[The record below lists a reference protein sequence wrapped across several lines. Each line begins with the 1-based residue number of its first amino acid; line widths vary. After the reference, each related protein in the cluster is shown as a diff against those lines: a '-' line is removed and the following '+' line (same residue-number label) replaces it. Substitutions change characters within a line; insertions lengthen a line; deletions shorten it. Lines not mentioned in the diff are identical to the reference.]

1 MTTPIIT
8 LKEYFNQKKI
18 FVIPNY
24 QRGYK
29 WAVPANNSKEN
40 SSAIEVLMDNLINAN
55 KDIQYFLQG
64 VTVTEKDDKIILIDG
79 QQRTTSLYL
88 ILWCLGR
95 EYIKDITLQYN
106 IREESK
112 EFISKLKDENFEYNS
127 GNDKYQDIY
136 YFKKAIEQVNNK
148 LDQKKDL
155 DRKKF
160 YEFILNKVS
169 ILYIKIDEEKAI
181 KTFTMMNG
189 SKATM
194 LEEELV
200 KAEMLRMVSTDTDT
214 ETETENQKH
223 LTSINEYLAELKEII
238 AKDWE
243 TNALRSKYAREWDKW
258 LYWWNKE
265 KVQAFF
271 NVKSPMGLL
280 LEYYYRRK
288 QNKDANENFCF
299 NNFKKLLGG
308 KKDTKELF
316 KGLRDLQK
324 TFEDI
329 YNTPSIH
336 NSLGLTLIDIN
347 DKFEAI
353 NYFIDNKNDLP
364 TLKDY
369 AKWRLVGATHR
380 QVTKSDELTED
391 EDTKESKANSVLN
404 MLSQKVVYK
413 VNNENNVSDEY
424 KVHAYKQLLRFN
436 MEEDDKLNRKFD
448 FSIWEQ
454 KSLEHIHP
462 KSKVYY
468 IAEDKSIHRSLDD
481 ESLTKNDIDNTWI
494 NRDDFE
500 EDYSEH
506 CIGNLV
512 LLYGKNNSTFGAKSF
527 KEKKNIYFNL
537 SQSEKFESRNLL
549 HTISVFAEEN
559 WGIEEIKKNRDNLIE
574 KFKKDYGIE

>member
-8 LKEYFNQKKI
+8 LKEYFNQNKI

-29 WAVPANNSKEN
+29 WAVPANNSKDS
-40 SSAIEVLMDNLINAN
+40 SSAIEVLMDDLINASTN
-55 KDIQYFLQG
+55 EYVQYFLQG

-155 DRKKF
+155 NRKDF
-160 YEFILNKVS
+160 YEFLLNKVS

-214 ETETENQKH
+214 DTENQ
-223 LTSINEYLAELKEII
+223 TRISSINEYLAELKEII

-265 KVQAFF
+265 EIQAFF

-299 NNFKKLLGG
+299 NNFKKLLEN
-308 KKDTKELF
+308 KTDTKKLF

-329 YNTPSIH
+329 YNAPSIH

-353 NYFIDNKNDLP
+353 NYFIDNKNDP
-364 TLKDY
+364 TTLKEY
-369 AKWRLVGATHR
+369 AKWRLVGANHR
-380 QVTKSDELTED
+380 QVTKSDELSED

-404 MLSQKVVYK
+404 MLSQKIVY
-413 VNNENNVSDEY
+413 NVSNEY
-424 KVHAYKQLLRFN
+424 NDHAFNAYKQLLRFN
-436 MEEDDKLNRKFD
+436 MEEDDKLNRMFD
-448 FSIWEQ
+448 FSIWDH
-454 KSLEHIHP
+454 KTLEHIHP

-468 IAEDKSIHRSLDD
+468 IAEDKSLHRSLDH

-494 NRDDFE
+494 NGDDFE
-500 EDYSEH
+500 GDYSEH

-512 LLYGKNNSTFGAKSF
+512 LLYGRNNSTFGAKSF

>member
-8 LKEYFNQKKI
+8 LKEYFNQNKI

-29 WAVPANNSKEN
+29 WAVPANNSKDS
-40 SSAIEVLMDNLINAN
+40 SSAIEVLMDDLINASKN
-55 KDIQYFLQG
+55 KYVQYFLQG

-95 EYIKDITLQYN
+95 GYIKDITLQYN

-155 DRKKF
+155 NRKDF
-160 YEFILNKVS
+160 YEFLLNKVS

-214 ETETENQKH
+214 DTENQ
-223 LTSINEYLAELKEII
+223 TRISSINEYLAELKEII

-265 KVQAFF
+265 EIQAFF

-299 NNFKKLLGG
+299 NNFKKLL
-308 KKDTKELF
+308 KNKTDTKKLF

-353 NYFIDNKNDLP
+353 NYFIDNKNDP
-364 TLKDY
+364 TTLKEY
-369 AKWRLVGATHR
+369 AKWRLVGANHR
-380 QVTKSDELTED
+380 QVTKSDELSED

-404 MLSQKVVYK
+404 MLSQKIVYK
-413 VNNENNVSDEY
+413 VSNEYNDNAFN
-424 KVHAYKQLLRFN
+424 AYKQLLRFN
-436 MEEDDKLNRKFD
+436 MEEDDKLNRMFD
-448 FSIWEQ
+448 FSIWDH
-454 KSLEHIHP
+454 KTLEHIHP

-468 IAEDKSIHRSLDD
+468 IGEDKSIYRSLDD

-500 EDYSEH
+500 GDYSEH

-512 LLYGKNNSTFGAKSF
+512 LLYGRNNSTFGAKSF

-549 HTISVFAEEN
+549 HTISVFAEDN

>member
-8 LKEYFNQKKI
+8 LKEYFNQNKI

-29 WAVPANNSKEN
+29 WAVPANNSKDS
-40 SSAIEVLMDNLINAN
+40 SSAIEVLMDDLINASKN
-55 KDIQYFLQG
+55 KYVQYFLQG

-95 EYIKDITLQYN
+95 GYIKDITLQYN

-155 DRKKF
+155 NRKDF
-160 YEFILNKVS
+160 YEFLLNKVS

-214 ETETENQKH
+214 DTENQ
-223 LTSINEYLAELKEII
+223 TRISSINEYLAELKEII

-265 KVQAFF
+265 EIQTFF

-280 LEYYYRRK
+280 LEYYCRRK

-299 NNFKKLLGG
+299 NNFKKFIGN
-308 KKDTKELF
+308 KKKTKVLF

-347 DKFEAI
+347 NKKEKFEAI
-353 NYFIDNKNDLP
+353 NYFIDNKNYP
-364 TLKDY
+364 TTLKEY

-380 QVTKSDELTED
+380 QVTKSDELKED
-391 EDTKESKANSVLN
+391 ESTKESIANDVLN
-404 MLSQKVVYK
+404 MLSQKIVY
-413 VNNENNVSDEY
+413 NVYND
-424 KVHAYKQLLRFN
+424 HAFKQLLRFN
-436 MEEDDKLNRKFD
+436 MEEDDKLKRIFD
-448 FSIWEQ
+448 FSIWDQ

-468 IAEDKSIHRSLDD
+468 IGEDKSIYRSLDD

-500 EDYSEH
+500 GDYSEH

-512 LLYGKNNSTFGAKSF
+512 LLYGRNNSTFGAKSF

-549 HTISVFAEEN
+549 HTISVFAEDN